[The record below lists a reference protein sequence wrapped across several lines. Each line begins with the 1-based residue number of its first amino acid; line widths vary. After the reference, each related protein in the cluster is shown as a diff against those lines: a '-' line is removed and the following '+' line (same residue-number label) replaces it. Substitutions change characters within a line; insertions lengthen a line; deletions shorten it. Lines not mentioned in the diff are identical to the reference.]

1 MNKLKTSRAW
11 DEASKFDAEK
21 DKAQF
26 RLYEDACDR
35 VKTFYKEQ
43 HGEASRYAGLA
54 PDVELTPRA
63 MACREADCR
72 IQHPGSGKLQ
82 EDRPGA
88 DGCVPPRRS
97 SAMVL
102 ITATAGIWEAMEM
115 LNTLVDDSDPDVR
128 RQSAEPCRDGVM
140 LTFIADECISD

>member
-1 MNKLKTSRAW
+1 MIASQLTVNKLKTSRAW

-54 PDVELTPRA
+54 PDVELTPHGLQRSRLSNSTSGFGQTSRRPFVPVWVRA
-63 MACREADCR
+63 NRVD
-72 IQHPGSGKLQ
+72 PL
-82 EDRPGA
+82 
-88 DGCVPPRRS
+88 RS
-97 SAMVL
+97 Y
-102 ITATAGIWEAMEM
+102 
-115 LNTLVDDSDPDVR
+115 
-128 RQSAEPCRDGVM
+128 
-140 LTFIADECISD
+140 